1 MPVPEISVDDLAE
14 QLAAGAPLVDVRQPE
29 EYVSGHVPGA
39 VLVPLATVPE
49 QVGQFV
55 HDGPGPV
62 YVICRSGARSM
73 TACEYL
79 AAQGLDVVNVQGGTM
94 AWVMSGRDVV
104 TGDEPA

>member
-1 MPVPEISVDDLAE
+1 MAVPEISVDELAE
-14 QLAAGAPLVDVRQPE
+14 QLARGAPLVDVRQPE

-39 VLVPLATVPE
+39 QLVPLATVPE
-49 QVGQFV
+49 NVGRFV

-73 TACEYL
+73 NACEYL

-104 TGDEPA
+104 TGDEPS